1 MSPFALSRAFSA
13 VMGVSLTLAGLAAD
27 LGFSDQAHMTRTMR
41 AHLGETPTALR
52 TLLSA

>member
-1 MSPFALSRAFSA
+1 LERIEN
-13 VMGVSLTLAGLAAD
+13 GDRDLAGLAAD
-27 LGFSDQAHMTRTMR
+27 LGFSDQAHMTRTIG